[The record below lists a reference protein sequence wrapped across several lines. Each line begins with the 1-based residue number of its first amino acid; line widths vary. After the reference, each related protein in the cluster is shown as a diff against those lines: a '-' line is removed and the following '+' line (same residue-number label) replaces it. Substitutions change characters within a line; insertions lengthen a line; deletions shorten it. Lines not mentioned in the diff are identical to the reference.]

1 MLVGADREPVFVS
14 FESPWTVAKGA
25 VFDVECR
32 DGKTGDGAFV
42 AVTESTQGKAL
53 ADLPNDFFLKRL
65 FDPTGR
71 YSFYGPPTD
80 IKVKKS
86 YVNPKDGSEYRFLE
100 LTFSNLSQSTNSE
113 IPRVAIIAA
122 TIPSG
127 TDNAVMLVSGS
138 NASRWRKGS
147 ESDVRKCIE
156 SFRAIQAPKGGM
168 KARAKKRG
176 SSEV

>member
-1 MLVGADREPVFVS
+1 VGADREPVFVS

-42 AVTESTQGKAL
+42 AVTESSQGKAL

-176 SSEV
+176 NSEV